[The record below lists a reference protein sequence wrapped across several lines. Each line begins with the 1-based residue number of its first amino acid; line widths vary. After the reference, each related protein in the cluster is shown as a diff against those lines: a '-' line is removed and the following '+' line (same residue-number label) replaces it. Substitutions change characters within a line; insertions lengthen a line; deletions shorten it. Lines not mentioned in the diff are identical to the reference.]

1 MSGNLVYDE
10 NEIID
15 YLYKKLK
22 LGEWWRDLLVF
33 NDNGEVDV
41 EKSTETI
48 SWSDIRTAKIIG
60 EKFGSCLSYVELID
74 KWYAWNGIIHVPCE
88 GTSTVRK
95 LLGFYATAVEY
106 ALEHIESVISSKADA
121 IRKEQMDKSEE
132 EAKKTMG
139 QYVNGYKKHRAF
151 RDKLNSNAG
160 IISVVAAVRTEV
172 AISSKYYE
180 NDHDWFVM
188 RNCVMD
194 LKKFK
199 AGEEE
204 GVLVP
209 HDPSRPVTRY
219 FDADYSYNN
228 LGHWDK
234 FLESS
239 LPVEAIRNYVQ
250 QVFGAAFMGTSKSKV
265 IINAIGKK
273 DSGKSILLGAFHD
286 LCQGG
291 AGYVAMP
298 DALSIMKVQGQNF
311 SQDAFRGQRVVA
323 ISEPDENQ
331 VPDTAFLKRFSGDD
345 LVETSNKFAKMVGWK
360 PQGILFIAAN
370 NFLKINIRDAA
381 TVERI
386 KLVEFPNQFLPAG
399 PGVPE
404 ELTMIPDIADRIKAD
419 RDRVLM
425 WVIEGMVA
433 FRNNS
438 FVFDEPAE
446 VAVSQDQ
453 FVENSSTA
461 FEWFNDMVDNEFIKY
476 DLDTPLSQCLS
487 VADAFTAYM
496 IWCKAEANNRPMSR
510 KYFVLDLVSKYG
522 ETKRSSGIRFPGF
535 CPTNTFKLKYTPES
549 TGYLGN
555 M

>member
-1 MSGNLVYDE
+1 MSGNLVYNE

-15 YLYKKLK
+15 YLYKKLN
-22 LGEWWRDLLVF
+22 LGNWWRDLLVF

-60 EKFGSCLSYVELID
+60 EKFGPCLSYVELID

-95 LLGFYATAVEY
+95 LMGFYATAVEY
-106 ALEHIESVISSKADA
+106 ALEHIESVIVKKADS

-132 EAKKTMG
+132 NAKKTMNL
-139 QYVNGYKKHRAF
+139 YVNGYKKHRMF

-160 IISVVAAVRTEV
+160 IISVLAAVRTEV

-194 LKKFK
+194 LKKFRL
-199 AGEEE
+199 GEEQ
-204 GVLVP
+204 GVLLP

-219 FDADYSYNN
+219 FDADYTLNN

-234 FLESS
+234 FIKSS
-239 LPVEAIRNYVQ
+239 LDNDAVRKYIQ
-250 QVFGAAFMGTSKSKV
+250 QIVGAAFMATAKTKV
-265 IINAIGKK
+265 IVNLIGAK
-273 DSGKSILLGAFHD
+273 DTGKSIFIGAFHD

-291 AGYVAMP
+291 AGYISMP

-311 SQDAFRGQRVVA
+311 SQDSFRGQRMVA

-331 VPDTAFLKRFSGDD
+331 IPDTAFLKRWSGDD

-360 PQGILFIAAN
+360 PQGILFIASN

-381 TVERI
+381 TVDRI
-386 KLVEFPNQFLPAG
+386 KLIEFKNKFLPPG

-404 ELTMIPDIADRIKAD
+404 EYTKIPDLADRIKDD

-425 WVIEGMVA
+425 WIIEGMVSY
-433 FRNNS
+433 RNAG

-446 VAVSQDQ
+446 VAVAQDQ
-453 FVENSSTA
+453 FVSNSSSA
-461 FEWFNDMVDNEFIKY
+461 MEWFTDMRESGLINY
-476 DLDTPLSQCLS
+476 DLNVPLSQCLS
-487 VADAFTAYM
+487 VSDAFASYM
-496 IWCKAEANNRPMSR
+496 QWCKEVNNKALNR
-510 KYFVLDLVSKYG
+510 KFFVGDLVSHFG
-522 ETKRSSGIRFPGF
+522 ETKRSSGIRLPGF
-535 CPTNTFKLKYTPES
+535 FATNEFKLKYLANQ